1 MSREYAQHGSDESD
15 FIFKKGQG
23 MADLTKDQL
32 QQLKQKLLDRQRV
45 LVAEVRAK
53 REQAAAE
60 GNEDA
65 IAPVGDAGDESV
77 LRMATDLDL
86 QEAGRD
92 VQELNDIDA
101 ALRRIDDGTYG
112 ICEECAQDIGYP
124 RLNAQPTA
132 RRCIADQEKYE
143 RTYAHG
149 TTPTL

>member
-1 MSREYAQHGSDESD
+1 
-15 FIFKKGQG
+15 
-23 MADLTKDQL
+23 MADLTNDQL
-32 QQLKQKLLDRQRV
+32 QQLRQKLLNRQRV

-53 REQAAAE
+53 REQAAE

-101 ALRRIDDGTYG
+101 ALRRMDDGSYG
-112 ICEECAQDIGYP
+112 TCEECGQDIGYP

>member
-1 MSREYAQHGSDESD
+1 
-15 FIFKKGQG
+15 
-23 MADLTKDQL
+23 MADLTNDQL
-32 QQLKQKLLDRQRV
+32 QQLRQKLLNRQRV

-53 REQAAAE
+53 REQAAE

-101 ALRRIDDGTYG
+101 ALRRMDDGGYG
-112 ICEECAQDIGYP
+112 TCEECGQDIGYP

>member
-1 MSREYAQHGSDESD
+1 
-15 FIFKKGQG
+15 
-23 MADLTKDQL
+23 MADLTNDQL
-32 QQLKQKLLDRQRV
+32 QQLRQKLLNRQRV

-53 REQAAAE
+53 REQAAE

-101 ALRRIDDGTYG
+101 ALRRMDDGAYG
-112 ICEECAQDIGYP
+112 TCEECGQDIGYP

>member
-1 MSREYAQHGSDESD
+1 
-15 FIFKKGQG
+15 
-23 MADLTKDQL
+23 MADLTNDQV

-53 REQAAAE
+53 REKAAE

-65 IAPVGDAGDESV
+65 IASVGDAGDESV

-101 ALRRIDDGTYG
+101 ALRRMDDDTYG
-112 ICEECAQDIGYP
+112 TCDECGQEIGYP

-132 RRCIADQEKYE
+132 LRCIADQEKYE

>member
-1 MSREYAQHGSDESD
+1 
-15 FIFKKGQG
+15 
-23 MADLTKDQL
+23 MADLTNDQL
-32 QQLKQKLLDRQRV
+32 QQLRQKLLNRQQV

-53 REQAAAE
+53 REQAAE

-101 ALRRIDDGTYG
+101 ALRRMDDGSYG
-112 ICEECAQDIGYP
+112 TCDECGQDIGYP

>member
-1 MSREYAQHGSDESD
+1 
-15 FIFKKGQG
+15 
-23 MADLTKDQL
+23 MADLTNHQV
-32 QQLKQKLLDRQRV
+32 QQLRQKLLDRQRV
-45 LVAEVRAK
+45 LVADVRAK
-53 REQAAAE
+53 REQALE

-65 IAPVGDAGDESV
+65 IASVGDAGDESV
-77 LRMATDLDL
+77 MRMATDLDL

-101 ALRRIDDGTYG
+101 ALRRMDDGTYG
-112 ICEECAQDIGYP
+112 TCDECGQDIGYP

>member
-1 MSREYAQHGSDESD
+1 
-15 FIFKKGQG
+15 
-23 MADLTKDQL
+23 MADLTNDQVE
-32 QQLKQKLLDRQRV
+32 QLRRKLLDRQRV
-45 LVAEVRAK
+45 LVADVRAK
-53 REQAAAE
+53 REQALE

-65 IAPVGDAGDESV
+65 IASVGDAGDESV
-77 LRMATDLDL
+77 MRMATDLDL

-101 ALRRIDDGTYG
+101 ALRRMDDGTYG
-112 ICEECAQDIGYP
+112 TCDECGQDIGYP

>member
-1 MSREYAQHGSDESD
+1 
-15 FIFKKGQG
+15 
-23 MADLTKDQL
+23 MANLTSDQL
-32 QQLKQKLLDRQRV
+32 QQLRQKLLNRQRV
-45 LVAEVRAK
+45 LIAEVRAK
-53 REQAAAE
+53 REQAAE

-101 ALRRIDDGTYG
+101 ALRRMDDGSYG
-112 ICEECAQDIGYP
+112 TCEECGQDIGYP

>member
-1 MSREYAQHGSDESD
+1 
-15 FIFKKGQG
+15 
-23 MADLTKDQL
+23 MADLTNDQV

-53 REQAAAE
+53 REKAAE

-65 IAPVGDAGDESV
+65 IASVGDAGDESV

-101 ALRRIDDGTYG
+101 ALRRMDDDTYG
-112 ICEECAQDIGYP
+112 TCDECGQDIGYP

-132 RRCIADQEKYE
+132 LRCIADQEKYE